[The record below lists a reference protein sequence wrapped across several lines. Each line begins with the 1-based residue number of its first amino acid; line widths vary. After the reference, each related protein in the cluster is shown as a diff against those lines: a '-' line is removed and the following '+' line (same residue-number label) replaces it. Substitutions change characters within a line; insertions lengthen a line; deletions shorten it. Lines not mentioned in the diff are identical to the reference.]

1 MRRFLLLCT
10 LYIVPLYILAA
21 PDFGPFVA
29 DTALGAGYY
38 SAQVPDG
45 NWRVTMTIGSKRKA
59 GSTTVRA
66 ESRRLMVYDA
76 VTRKGETV
84 TRSFIV
90 NKRTPA
96 YVNAKGQET
105 QVRLKDRERTKL
117 DWDDKLTLEITGDN
131 PQVERIAL
139 EPADCPT
146 VYLCGNSTVTDQ
158 EYEPYCSWGQMLPL
172 FAAEDVAVANYA
184 ESGETAEGFISRG
197 RLAKIETLLKPG
209 DYVFVEFGH
218 NDQKSD
224 SKVGHG
230 AFYQFQ
236 YCLKQFTDIARA
248 KGATIIFC
256 TPTRRRH
263 FDESGHIKDTHK
275 DYPEAIRF
283 MGERENIPVV
293 DLQEMTKE
301 WFEAMGP
308 DESKHALLHC
318 PAGTWPGQTKRIADD
333 THFSTYGAYMIARM
347 VVNQLIAWG
356 NSCGA
361 LFRTLPAYDHAE
373 WHWNPSPRVNP
384 EKPEGN

>member
-10 LYIVPLYILAA
+10 LCFITLSLIAA

-29 DTALGAGYY
+29 DTALGTGYY
-38 SAQVPDG
+38 SAQVLDG
-45 NWRVTMTIGSKRKA
+45 NWRVTMTIGSKRKP

-66 ESRRLMVYDA
+66 ESRRLMLYDA
-76 VTRKGETV
+76 VTRKGEFV
-84 TRSFIV
+84 TFSFIV
-90 NKRTPA
+90 NKRTPG

-139 EPADCPT
+139 EQVDCPT

-172 FAAEDVAVANYA
+172 FAAGDVAVANYA

-218 NDQKSD
+218 NDQKAD
-224 SKVGHG
+224 NKVGHG

-236 YCLKQFTDIARA
+236 YCLKQFMDIARA
-248 KGATIIFC
+248 KGTTIIFC

-293 DLQEMTKE
+293 DLQEMTKQ

-318 PAGTWPGQTKRIADD
+318 PAGSLPGQTKAIADD

-356 NSCGA
+356 NRCGV

-373 WHWNPSPRVNP
+373 WHWNPSPRQNI

>member
-10 LYIVPLYILAA
+10 LYFITLSLIAA

-29 DTALGAGYY
+29 DTALGTGYY

-45 NWRVTMTIGSKRKA
+45 NWRVTMTIGSKRKP

-66 ESRRLMVYDA
+66 ESRRLMLYDA
-76 VTRKGETV
+76 VTRKGEFV
-84 TRSFIV
+84 TFSFIV
-90 NKRTPA
+90 NKRTPG

-139 EPADCPT
+139 EQVDCPT

-172 FAAEDVAVANYA
+172 FAAGDVAVANYA

-218 NDQKSD
+218 NDQKAD
-224 SKVGHG
+224 NKVGHG

-236 YCLKQFTDIARA
+236 YCLKQFMDIARA
-248 KGATIIFC
+248 KGTTIIFC

-293 DLQEMTKE
+293 DLQEMTKQ

-318 PAGTWPGQTKRIADD
+318 PAGSLPGQTKAIADD

-356 NSCGA
+356 NRCGV

-373 WHWNPSPRVNP
+373 WHWNPSPRQNI

>member
-21 PDFGPFVA
+21 ADFGPFVA
-29 DTALGAGYY
+29 DTALGTGYY

-45 NWRVTMTIGSKRKA
+45 NWRVTMTIGSKRKP

-66 ESRRLMVYDA
+66 ESRRLMLYDA
-76 VTRKGETV
+76 VTRKGEFV
-84 TRSFIV
+84 TFSFIV
-90 NKRTPA
+90 NKRTPG

-139 EPADCPT
+139 EQVDCPT

-172 FAAEDVAVANYA
+172 FAAGDVAIANYA

-218 NDQKSD
+218 NDQKTD

-347 VVNQLIAWG
+347 VVNQLIARG

-361 LFRTLPAYDHAE
+361 LFRTLPAYDYAE